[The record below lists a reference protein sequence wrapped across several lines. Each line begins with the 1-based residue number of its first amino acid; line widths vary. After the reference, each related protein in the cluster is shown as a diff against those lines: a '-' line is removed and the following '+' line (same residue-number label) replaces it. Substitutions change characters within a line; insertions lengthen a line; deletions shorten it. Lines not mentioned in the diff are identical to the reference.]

1 MKQIMKVNV
10 YVLLIINVTK
20 YVVMTYVEK
29 MVINVT
35 NFMVMKINI
44 FVVNQIIFVKK
55 IVLCKTVK
63 SNANQNQVM
72 QKKNIIA
79 KKIMNVNKYVV
90 QKVVMN
96 NVYKAQKIKIIYIN
110 VRITNVLNNVYIV
123 IKSVCFQ
130 IIFIKIISNKT
141 IKKK

>member
-20 YVVMTYVEK
+20 YVVMMYAK
-29 MVINVT
+29 KKVINVI

-44 FVVNQIIFVKK
+44 SVVNQIISVQK
-55 IVLCKTVK
+55 IVLYRTVK

-72 QKKNIIA
+72 QKKNIIV